1 MIDPGSGSD
10 PKINSTLSFVFLR
23 DWIHRLGPSNHRTI
37 KSNLLQ
43 SQSEETW
50 TSKKL
55 YLQLNRS
62 FQPSSFL
69 LFFVKM
75 KIKDIESN
83 VPQVRLDEV
92 IGSRSYTIEE
102 IMVTVVVAQIDPKQ
116 ASDILQEFAALLPLQ
131 EYNLDHMKRVRR
143 TFLDRSILEILICP
157 ERCINDVPS
166 FLKEKC
172 LMDTIRTTMVPRL
185 KPMTRTEYEEWG
197 RDWPTMFRPNA
208 VDKDRE
214 KGFSKS
220 EMVQHSFF
228 MSLVDNDAQNILK
241 QKAEIVGTPGMDSC
255 SSSCNLDGG
264 GIIVNPQNGMVSKLS
279 IYASIHIRIKKPSL
293 FLSAYRNIHQ

>member
-1 MIDPGSGSD
+1 
-10 PKINSTLSFVFLR
+10 
-23 DWIHRLGPSNHRTI
+23 
-37 KSNLLQ
+37 
-43 SQSEETW
+43 
-50 TSKKL
+50 
-55 YLQLNRS
+55 
-62 FQPSSFL
+62 
-69 LFFVKM
+69 M

-92 IGSRSYTIEE
+92 IGSRSYTMEE

-255 SSSCNLDGG
+255 SSGCNLDGG